1 MTISYRGYHQCRTLL
16 LAFALSSTSVVA
28 LAQDTPPSNES
39 DLSGPSVVP
48 PGEDIVVTAQR
59 RTESVQDVP
68 ISITA
73 LGRQSLDSRGVRS
86 IDDLSKFAPGLNF
99 SRTNI
104 TQNST
109 TNISIRGV
117 SSNSGAGT
125 TGIYI
130 DDAPIQIRN
139 LGYSS
144 GNAYPQIFDLE
155 RVEVL
160 RGPQGT
166 LFGAGSEGGTV
177 RFLLPTP
184 SLSETQL
191 YTRAELGFT
200 QGGAPSW
207 EAGAALGVPLVE
219 DKVGIRLSVSH
230 RRTGGYVDRVNYIT
244 GALVDKNANSGDV
257 TVARAA
263 LFIKPSE
270 DVSITPSI
278 YFQKLLQRD
287 SDTYWAQLS
296 DPSKRAYRSGNA
308 IASPNRD
315 RFILPS
321 LKIEAELGPV
331 SLISSS
337 SYLSRRQHATSDYT
351 TYDSALFVG
360 TPYFP
365 EGAFSNSEFYNRQK
379 SFTQEVRLQSTS
391 EFSDRLTW
399 VVGGFYQRAKQVAS
413 QNVPAAFLPGFFN
426 QVTGL
431 DFASIFGVG
440 LVNGDS
446 IYVQDPYQSLDRQ
459 VAAFGQVDFKLTS
472 QLKLT
477 AGLRYANAKFNGFS
491 SKYGPV
497 VGSATPLSSSGTLN
511 EYPITPKFGLVY
523 DFNRDNNVYL
533 TAAKGFRIGGY
544 NPRLPNTCRSDLA
557 SLGLETNPETFNSDS
572 VWSYEIGS
580 KNSFAGG
587 KFRVNASV
595 YQIDWKNIQQ
605 SVLLAGC
612 GDNFVA
618 NLGSAKIRGGDL
630 QIEARPNDA
639 LNLAVSVAYTHG
651 EFLNTVYGSP
661 SPSPNSL
668 AVASAGDRVQGPP
681 LQVSASGNYTIP
693 IAGDKSGYLHL
704 DYLFQSGEPRRVAG
718 NNINNISYDQDYY
731 RLRSSNVVN
740 LRVGLISGALDAS
753 MFVNNLFDSD
763 KPITLAHEARTS
775 PLFRGIIMRPRTIG
789 LTLTYR
795 Q

>member
-1 MTISYRGYHQCRTLL
+1 MIQEMMKTRHAARIVLVALL
-16 LAFALSSTSVVA
+16 STSASSA
-28 LAQDTPPSNES
+28 LAQAAQPVEQQGSAERTDPR
-39 DLSGPSVVP
+39 
-48 PGEDIVVTAQR
+48 PGDEIVVTAQR

-73 LGRQSLDSRGVRS
+73 LSRQSLDSRGVRS
-86 IDDLSKFAPGLNF
+86 VDDLSKFSPGLNF

-117 SSNSGAGT
+117 SSQSGAGT

-184 SLSETQL
+184 SVTDTQI
-191 YTRAELGFT
+191 YARGELGFT
-200 QGGAPSW
+200 QGGAASW
-207 EAGAALGVPLVE
+207 EAGAALGLPIVQ
-219 DKVGIRLSVSH
+219 DKVGLRISVSH
-230 RRTGGYVDRVNYIT
+230 RRNGGYVDRVNYIT
-244 GALVDKNANSGDV
+244 GAMVEKNANDGEV

-263 LFIKPSE
+263 LTLKPSE
-270 DVSITPSI
+270 TVTITPSLF
-278 YFQKLLQRD
+278 FQELRQGD
-287 SDTYWAQLS
+287 ADTYWVELS
-296 DPSKRAYRSGNA
+296 NPSTRDYRNGNA

-315 RFILPS
+315 RFLLPS
-321 LKIEAELGPV
+321 VKVEADLGAI
-331 SLISSS
+331 SLISST
-337 SYLSRRQHATSDYT
+337 SYLSRQQHVTSDYT
-351 TYDSALFVG
+351 TFDSALFVG

-365 EGAFSNSEFYNRQK
+365 AGAFSNSDFYNSQR
-379 SFTQEVRLQSTS
+379 SFTQEVRLQSAS
-391 EFSDRLTW
+391 GPASRLTW
-399 VVGGFYQRAKQVAS
+399 VLGGFYQHAKQVAS
-413 QNVPAAFLPGFFN
+413 QNVPAAFLPAFF
-426 QVTGL
+426 QQRTGL
-431 DFASIFGVG
+431 NFAQIFGVG

-446 IYVQDPYQSLDRQ
+446 IYVQDPYQSVDRQ
-459 VAAFGQVDFKLTS
+459 LAAFGQVDFKLTEH
-472 QLKLT
+472 LKLT
-477 AGLRYANAKFNGFS
+477 AGLRYANARFSGFS

-497 VGSATPLSSSGTLN
+497 VGSATPLTSSGKLQEN
-511 EYPITPKFGLVY
+511 PVTPKFGVVY
-523 DFNRDNNVYL
+523 DFDRDNNVYF

-544 NPRLPNTCRSDLA
+544 NPRLPNTCRNDLA
-557 SLGLETNPETFNSDS
+557 ALGLQTNPETFASDS
-572 VWSYEIGS
+572 VWSYEVGS

-587 KFRVNASV
+587 KLRVNLSA

-618 NLGSAKIRGGDL
+618 NLGSARIRGGDL
-630 QIEARPNDA
+630 QIDARPTDS
-639 LNLAVSVAYTHG
+639 LNFTLSMAYTHG
-651 EFLNTVYGSP
+651 QFLETVYGSA
-661 SPSPNSL
+661 SPGPNTA

-681 LQVSASGNYTIP
+681 LQVAFSGNYTVPVMDNSLGYIHV
-693 IAGDKSGYLHL
+693 DYLH
-704 DYLFQSGEPRRVAG
+704 QSGEPKNVAG
-718 NNINNISYDQDYY
+718 NNPKSISYDPDYY
-731 RLRSSNVVN
+731 RMRSSNVVN
-740 LRVGLISGALDAS
+740 LRVGLTRGPLDAS
-753 MFVNNLFDSD
+753 IFVNNLLDSD
-763 KPITLAHEARTS
+763 KPLTVSHEARNS

-789 LTLTYR
+789 LTLSYR